1 MLQSGGRSTR
11 PGRSKPLSQRF
22 SVCLGLVY
30 DLRWGVPELVGGGR
44 FCRGGQSASDLDR
57 PSLVDADADQVAG
70 GIPNRPKTGAAVL
83 GDGDRGHGSGQ
94 NLNPAFAAGG
104 GNPNRALAGAAEAAR
119 ETELFLPDPEPPPTE
134 APRLAVVGELEEIGV
149 HSNVTLRMR
158 FHRTTSIAGSS
169 RRSPA
174 VSRCD
179 CCRARFGS
187 EAARASKRMDRLTRS
202 G

>member
-1 MLQSGGRSTR
+1 MGGHVGPLPVGRRPCRTRSS
-11 PGRSKPLSQRF
+11 RSKPLSHQLAKWFGRILMGA
-22 SVCLGLVY
+22 VRV
-30 DLRWGVPELVGGGR
+30 VKKVGSR
-44 FCRGGQSASDLDR
+44 NLCRCSQPAGDFVG

-179 CCRARFGS
+179 
-187 EAARASKRMDRLTRS
+187 
-202 G
+202 